1 MGAVLCAWAVVVL
14 EAAVPRYACSGWS
27 GPDNG
32 HGGKEETRERSWA
45 GRYTQPDGHKT
56 FSGGAPKGRHF
67 EGTPGGVEKVSSEE
81 YFMAASSLVRWSGS
95 AALLGGLSTVF
106 VDEVMLFH
114 QSKSKGE

>member
-1 MGAVLCAWAVVVL
+1 MGTRPSR
-14 EAAVPRYACSGWS
+14 EAPRK
-27 GPDNG
+27 
-32 HGGKEETRERSWA
+32 GK
-45 GRYTQPDGHKT
+45 
-56 FSGGAPKGRHF
+56 HF

-106 VDEVMLFH
+106 VDGVMLFH

>member
-1 MGAVLCAWAVVVL
+1 M
-14 EAAVPRYACSGWS
+14 
-27 GPDNG
+27 
-32 HGGKEETRERSWA
+32 
-45 GRYTQPDGHKT
+45 
-56 FSGGAPKGRHF
+56 
-67 EGTPGGVEKVSSEE
+67 EKISSEE

>member
-1 MGAVLCAWAVVVL
+1 MVTEG
-14 EAAVPRYACSGWS
+14 RRGQS
-27 GPDNG
+27 GPPDPVG
-32 HGGKEETRERSWA
+32 IRRPFPETS
-45 GRYTQPDGHKT
+45 T
-56 FSGGAPKGRHF
+56 KGRRF

-114 QSKSKGE
+114 QGKSKGK

>member
-1 MGAVLCAWAVVVL
+1 MVTTPSKRSMGAVLCAWAVVVL

-56 FSGGAPKGRHF
+56 FSGGAPER
-67 EGTPGGVEKVSSEE
+67 
-81 YFMAASSLVRWSGS
+81 
-95 AALLGGLSTVF
+95 
-106 VDEVMLFH
+106 
-114 QSKSKGE
+114 